1 MGRWCALKNYFV
13 RKKAKRIVSI
23 VQHRLQG
30 TAQRGFE
37 INLSHFISVHFWNS
51 FNPKCL
57 FGEMFTFFIHL
68 SRNLTCPQSLQR
80 KRAGWVGWPVMCA
93 RAEGRAFSPATLL
106 QLPVSEKGLA
116 LTVQCLLGY
125 QALFLSWPFCRGLF
139 SNPHFRF
146 PLPPSL
152 ASPIPVTRLGHMARW
167 RYQILCLFGARPMVV
182 TK

>member
-37 INLSHFISVHFWNS
+37 IDLSHFISVHFWNS

-80 KRAGWVGWPVMCA
+80 KRTNWVGCPVMCA
-93 RAEGRAFSPATLL
+93 RGGESF
-106 QLPVSEKGLA
+106 LPGNVASIA
-116 LTVQCLLGY
+116 
-125 QALFLSWPFCRGLF
+125 CR
-139 SNPHFRF
+139 
-146 PLPPSL
+146 
-152 ASPIPVTRLGHMARW
+152 
-167 RYQILCLFGARPMVV
+167 Q
-182 TK
+182 

>member
-80 KRAGWVGWPVMCA
+80 KRA
-93 RAEGRAFSPATLL
+93 RAEGRAFSPRQRCFNCLSVRGDLRSRCSASLDTKRSFFLGRFVGDFFLILTSASLSLL
-106 QLPVSEKGLA
+106 L
-116 LTVQCLLGY
+116 
-125 QALFLSWPFCRGLF
+125 
-139 SNPHFRF
+139 
-146 PLPPSL
+146 
-152 ASPIPVTRLGHMARW
+152 
-167 RYQILCLFGARPMVV
+167 
-182 TK
+182 

>member
-1 MGRWCALKNYFV
+1 MVCFKKLLRAQESKKN
-13 RKKAKRIVSI
+13 RIYSK
-23 VQHRLQG
+23 HRLQG

-80 KRAGWVGWPVMCA
+80 KRASWVWVGWPVMCA

-106 QLPVSEKGLA
+106 QLLVSEKGLA
-116 LTVQCLLGY
+116 QCLLGY
-125 QALFLSWPFCRGLF
+125 QALFLPWPFCRGLF

-152 ASPIPVTRLGHMARW
+152 ASPIPVTRLGHMAR
-167 RYQILCLFGARPMVV
+167 
-182 TK
+182 